1 MPKVTGYHFH
11 PSLSNFI
18 YVRKKHYCPH
28 CDTRMKHET
37 AVEVLRPFNYTWGIR
52 SGKLVHYSNLTS
64 EWHYP
69 VLQCPN
75 CGCIMTIHQ
84 MKDHENT
91 IFTRIGNF
99 FRKIFS
105 VSMVLV
111 GIAFFVGLILSMVS
125 NAYAEGYVSQNVWGV
140 LQKVIPDIV
149 WDYVK

>member
-1 MPKVTGYHFH
+1 
-11 PSLSNFI
+11 
-18 YVRKKHYCPH
+18 
-28 CDTRMKHET
+28 
-37 AVEVLRPFNYTWGIR
+37 
-52 SGKLVHYSNLTS
+52 
-64 EWHYP
+64 
-69 VLQCPN
+69 
-75 CGCIMTIHQ
+75 MTIHQ

-91 IFTRIGNF
+91 IFMRIGNF